1 MHPLSILEEQLAHNT
16 ATNSPLNLIEAQLS
30 QNSEQA
36 RRTELNKFLKDHNIK
51 DGNLV
56 QTRRLDLRSAQ
67 IVSKPANAV
76 NSIKSNNPVEAF
88 LAMQLNINSR
98 STERRFKC
106 LNEASE
112 SSSDSDESDEDE
124 CQLTGIARYRQQK
137 LAAMKKIGANS

>member
-1 MHPLSILEEQLAHNT
+1 MLEEQLAHNA

-67 IVSKPANAV
+67 IVANKPESVV
-76 NSIKSNNPVEAF
+76 NSSKSNNPVEAF

-137 LAAMKKIGANS
+137 LAAMKKIGVNS